1 MITTNKLDF
10 FKKLQDKVEIVGV
23 SGLSVEEEFAY
34 RDLKYEFQ
42 HESSDILREKSLSGL
57 FNENLF

>member
-23 SGLSVEEEFAY
+23 SGLSVEEEFVY
-34 RDLKYEFQ
+34 RDLKYELKC
-42 HESSDILREKSLSGL
+42 ESSDIRGEQTLSGL
-57 FNENLF
+57 FNDNLY